1 MPNQAGTPSNFATPG
16 NAPSRGLQNH
26 GGGSYDQS
34 EMQDIIDGDALQGP
48 VTKLF
53 GVAATPDV
61 INPHAAGNYIIES
74 GAVDPITLAAPFV
87 GGPSTIQTSGAIG
100 GDDNLSISIFSDT
113 LFAHTVT
120 ATALFAN
127 GTALKTTAT
136 FAAFKGAG
144 MTLRAW
150 NGVWQVIS
158 STGVVFT

>member
-1 MPNQAGTPSNFATPG
+1 MTTNQSSFAVPG
-16 NAPSRGLQNH
+16 NTPARGMANH

-34 EMQDIIDGDALQGP
+34 SMQDIVDGDALQGP

-61 INPHAAGNYIIES
+61 INPHVAGNYMIES
-74 GAVDPITLAAPFV
+74 GAVDPITLAAPFP
-87 GGPSTIQTSGAIG
+87 GGPATLQSSGAIG
-100 GDDNLSISIFSDT
+100 GDDNLSIAIFSDT

-144 MTLRAW
+144 MILRAW
-150 NGVWQVIS
+150 NGVWQVVS
-158 STGVVFT
+158 STGVTFT